1 MSVLSRR
8 RFAGGLVAAVVAL
21 GVAACTGPASS
32 ISTDKNTAAGAS
44 RVDVAIGYNNNQNW
58 DPLNTGSAFV
68 MSAENHIYE
77 PLWDAE
83 AVTRKPFAALATTLP
98 SADQQKQPVWTVKL
112 RQGAT
117 WQDGQPVTADD
128 VVWTFGR
135 ILDPNKKL
143 LTTSFF
149 ASWLDSVTKVDDS
162 TVKITMKNAFP
173 YALQRFA
180 IVKIM
185 PKHVFDGQSDDFLK
199 QGKNALG
206 SGPYKV
212 TAQQDGSFTTLT
224 RYDKYNGPLKP
235 TFQTMQWNASV
246 DPAARTA
253 LLTAGSD
260 GVQIAD
266 NIPQDSIETLKAK
279 GLTVEGQD
287 SMNMLGL
294 AFNTSKPPF
303 DNKLVREA
311 LRYAIDTNKLIQV
324 SIGGQGTPAKG
335 FLQESSPY
343 FKAASTQYTYDPEK
357 AKALLKQAGVT
368 TPISIRLMSTNISW
382 TKVAVNT
389 IKEGWDAIGVNT
401 TLDVMETAQ
410 FNSKLASGEP
420 ADVVTFSGNP
430 NQFGQDPDLNIRWF
444 YSTTGQFL
452 PWNKW
457 STTPDY
463 KALDSLLTQ
472 SEQAADPAQAGQ
484 LVDQAMDMIA
494 EQGVIYPVMHMKLF
508 TAWNPKALS
517 GVKPLD
523 IPGVN
528 LLTASRVG

>member
-1 MSVLSRR
+1 MSGLSRR
-8 RFAGGLVAAVVAL
+8 RLASAVVVTVVAL
-21 GVAACTGPASS
+21 AAAACSGPASS
-32 ISTDKNTAAGAS
+32 ISVNNNPTAAAS

-77 PLWDAE
+77 PLWDAA
-83 AVTRKPFAALATTLP
+83 AVTRKPFAALATVLP
-98 SADQQKQPVWTVKL
+98 TADQQKQPVWTVKL
-112 RQGAT
+112 RPGAT

-128 VVWTFGR
+128 VVYTFGR
-135 ILDPNKKL
+135 VLDTSKPL

-149 ASWLDSVTKVDDS
+149 SSWLQSVTKVDDS
-162 TVKITMKNAFP
+162 TVKITMKTAFP

-185 PKHVFDGQSDDFLK
+185 PKHIFDGQSDDFIK

-235 TFQTMQWNASV
+235 TIQTMQWNVAV

-253 LLTAGSD
+253 LLTSGSN

-266 NIPQDSIETLKAK
+266 NIPQDSIDTLKAK
-279 GLTVEGQD
+279 GLTVEGAD

-294 AFNTSKPPF
+294 AFNTSRPPF

-324 SIGGQGTPAKG
+324 SVGGQGSPATG
-335 FLQESSPY
+335 FLQQSSPY
-343 FKAASTQYTYDPEK
+343 YKAASTQYTYDPQK
-357 AKALLKQAGVT
+357 AKALLKEAGVT
-368 TPISIRLMSTNISW
+368 TPINIRLMSTNISW
-382 TKVAVNT
+382 TKIAVNT

-401 TLDVMETAQ
+401 TLDVVETAQ
-410 FNSKLASGEP
+410 FNSQLASGAP
-420 ADVVTFSGNP
+420 VDVVTFSGNP

-444 YSTTGQFL
+444 YSASGQFM

-457 STTPDY
+457 DQTADY
-463 KALDSLLTQ
+463 KTLDTILTQ
-472 SEQAADPAQAGQ
+472 SEQTSDPATATK
-484 LVDQAMDMIA
+484 LVNQAMDMIA

-508 TAWNPKALS
+508 TAWDPKALT
-517 GVKPLD
+517 GVKALD

-528 LLTASRVG
+528 LLSASRVG